1 MNRIRQ
7 LALSVTL
14 ATAGGRSAW
23 TRLALV
29 ATGFAI
35 GSALLLAA
43 ASIAPG
49 VHALDERR
57 ALDETITVS
66 RHPDDALR
74 VWSLPQSFGDLDVT
88 TDVVSP
94 IGTGVVPPG
103 LPRVPGPGEIFA
115 SQRLVSMWPTLGPYI
130 ERRLR
135 GHLAGTIA
143 PDGVIGPDSLDIWE
157 GRPAAAPLSRPDS
170 YRTDGF
176 GSVTEAEPLDV
187 GAIVLIVVAASA
199 ILLPIWLFVGTV
211 TRLSASTREARLAA
225 VRLAGATQRQVRFF
239 AATEAGVAAVL
250 GTWLGIP
257 LFLAFRP
264 WLASGMIGGLHMY
277 PSDLVPPLPVAIVF
291 LVGLPALAVGMAL
304 ASLRRVVVSPLGVSR
319 GAARSHA
326 GWRWIPVLCAGFAA
340 LLWAASKHRDLKAY
354 GEVSTFVIVGGSLAA
369 ICFGLIGTAT
379 WSAWAIAR
387 RMATSVRSVPAMLG
401 FRRLEADPGS
411 VSRVVGGV
419 ALMIALLGIVNS
431 GLISVERSEGPPSLW
446 GVGQLL
452 HGNDIGIEEGSH
464 RAALGTIPGVRSV
477 TWTHRLPFNSHTGR
491 WLGIVATDGSPA
503 TLDAIRDRLAWSGA
517 SVHTLPEL
525 QEQAKSANDDYSSF
539 RRGALGITLF
549 LLLVS
554 AATMLVAMVD
564 WLMERRRSL
573 AVLSAIGVG
582 TTTVRRSILV
592 QVALPLGTSLAFG
605 VGGAVLITW
614 LLYTAIEQPVVIAAG
629 QLSALVVA
637 VCVIV
642 LGVTGASAPW
652 LRIARDPELLREA

>member
-1 MNRIRQ
+1 
-7 LALSVTL
+7 
-14 ATAGGRSAW
+14 
-23 TRLALV
+23 
-29 ATGFAI
+29 
-35 GSALLLAA
+35 
-43 ASIAPG
+43 
-49 VHALDERR
+49 
-57 ALDETITVS
+57 
-66 RHPDDALR
+66 
-74 VWSLPQSFGDLDVT
+74 
-88 TDVVSP
+88 
-94 IGTGVVPPG
+94 
-103 LPRVPGPGEIFA
+103 
-115 SQRLVSMWPTLGPYI
+115 
-130 ERRLR
+130 
-135 GHLAGTIA
+135 
-143 PDGVIGPDSLDIWE
+143 
-157 GRPAAAPLSRPDS
+157 
-170 YRTDGF
+170 
-176 GSVTEAEPLDV
+176 PLDV

-239 AATEAGVAAVL
+239 AATEGGVAAVL

-264 WLASGMIGGLHMY
+264 ALSSGMIGGLHMY

-319 GAARSHA
+319 GARRSHA
-326 GWRWIPVLCAGFAA
+326 RWRWIPVLCAGFAV
-340 LLWAASKHRDLKAY
+340 LIWAASKHRDLQAY

-369 ICFGLIGTAT
+369 ICFGLIGTRT
-379 WSAWAIAR
+379 CSAWAIAR
-387 RMATSVRSVPAMLG
+387 RMVTSVRSVPAMLG

-431 GLISVERSEGPPSLW
+431 GLISVERSEGPPHLW
-446 GVGQLL
+446 GVGSMLRMNEVAVEQ
-452 HGNDIGIEEGSH
+452 GIH
-464 RAALGTIPGVRSV
+464 RVGLTSISGVSSV
-477 TWTHRLPFNSHTGR
+477 RWTHKIPYGR
-491 WLGIVATDGSPA
+491 VGHANGIVATDGSPE
-503 TLDAIRDRLAWSGA
+503 TLEAIRDRLAWSGA
-517 SVHTLPEL
+517 SIHTLPEL
-525 QEQAKSANDDYSSF
+525 QAQARAANDDYSSF

-614 LLYTAIEQPVVIAAG
+614 LLYTAIKKPGLITAAH
-629 QLSALVVA
+629 
-637 VCVIV
+637 
-642 LGVTGASAPW
+642 
-652 LRIARDPELLREA
+652 